1 MANKQQNRQQP
12 NEPKPASSQS
22 VPTRRSTA
30 GQMTWSAPPF
40 GLLRRFA
47 NEIDDLFG
55 DFSLGRSPLW
65 ERAGFLTSPLEA
77 AWPQIDMFESDGQYV
92 VRADLPGLKKD
103 DLDVQVTDNELI
115 ISGERKD
122 EREEKKGNVY
132 HSERSY
138 GRFERRISLP
148 EGTNPDDVSCTF
160 NDGILEIRMKAP
172 ELANKGRRLEIKE
185 KGASGSPEKAA

>member
-1 MANKQQNRQQP
+1 MATKQQ
-12 NEPKPASSQS
+12 KSTSSQS
-22 VPTRRSTA
+22 VPARRSTS
-30 GQMTWSAPPF
+30 GQTMWSAPPF

-55 DFSLGRSPLW
+55 DFSLSRSPLW
-65 ERAGFLTSPLEA
+65 ERAGFLTSPIEA
-77 AWPQIDMFESDGQYV
+77 GWPQIDMFESEGQFV

-122 EREEKKGNVY
+122 EREEKKGNVF

-138 GRFERRISLP
+138 GSFERRISLP

-160 NDGILEIRMKAP
+160 NNGILEIRMKASEP
-172 ELANKGRRLEIKE
+172 ATKGRRLEIQE
-185 KGASGSPEKAA
+185 KGSSGSPEKAA